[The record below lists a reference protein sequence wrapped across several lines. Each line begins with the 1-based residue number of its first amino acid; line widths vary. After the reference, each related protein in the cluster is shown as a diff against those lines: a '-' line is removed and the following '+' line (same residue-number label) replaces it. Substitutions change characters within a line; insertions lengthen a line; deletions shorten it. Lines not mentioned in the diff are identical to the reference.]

1 MQETLHVSLN
11 VFKDELK
18 LDKSFSFIIQGHS
31 VVLQCT
37 MHVIV
42 KKVLFCFHFGI
53 IIQNVVRKKTGRSN
67 RFLSL

>member
-18 LDKSFSFIIQGHS
+18 MDKSFSFIIQGHS

-42 KKVLFCFHFGI
+42 KTALFCFQFGI
-53 IIQNVVRKKTGRSN
+53 II
-67 RFLSL
+67 